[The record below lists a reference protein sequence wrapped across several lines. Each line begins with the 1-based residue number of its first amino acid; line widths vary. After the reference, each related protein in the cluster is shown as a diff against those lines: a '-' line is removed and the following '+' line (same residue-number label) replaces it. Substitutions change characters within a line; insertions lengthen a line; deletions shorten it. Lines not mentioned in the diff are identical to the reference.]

1 MTVSLPSFHSK
12 GTFYSLL
19 QDCWKPVGTNSTC
32 MRESPHPRGVLLFLY
47 LPSRNHARISLM
59 NQNYYFLILIGSCAY
74 PFGRNARI
82 GNKMR
87 HLEQQQVLTLTCSKK
102 SFQKRLIAHNWT
114 SLVSRNVRR
123 YIHYILMCTERCEL
137 LVLGTKRNSSALMF
151 GLLHQS
157 IVNNNCSSYL
167 HGRYSV
173 VNVRSSARHCSV
185 VHARRCLVNY
195 SKIVKRWLKPES
207 NEGVPRTTLLVI

>member
-1 MTVSLPSFHSK
+1 MPVAMTTRLDCFSLSMTLNFAACRQCGKSGFLK
-12 GTFYSLL
+12 DKKT
-19 QDCWKPVGTNSTC
+19 TNS
-32 MRESPHPRGVLLFLY
+32 RSQ
-47 LPSRNHARISLM
+47 ISE
-59 NQNYYFLILIGSCAY
+59 
-74 PFGRNARI
+74 GRNARI

-102 SFQKRLIAHNWT
+102 SIQKRLIAHNWT

-157 IVNNNCSSYL
+157 IVYNNCSSYL

-195 SKIVKRWLKPES
+195 SKIVKRWLEPES